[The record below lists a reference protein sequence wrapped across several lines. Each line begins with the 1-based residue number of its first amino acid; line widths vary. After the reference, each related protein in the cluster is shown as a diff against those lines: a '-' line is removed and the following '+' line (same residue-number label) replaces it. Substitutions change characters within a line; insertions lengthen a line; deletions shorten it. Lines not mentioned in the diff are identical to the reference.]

1 MKSEVDG
8 RGRFDWDE
16 WNLDHIALHAVTAD
30 EAEEAYNDPHRRGM
44 AAYNTTTE
52 RRWAMLGTTAAGRL
66 LFLVYTRRGRAVRII
81 TTRDADKAE
90 ERRYRRK

>member
-1 MKSEVDG
+1 
-8 RGRFDWDE
+8 
-16 WNLDHIALHAVTAD
+16 
-30 EAEEAYNDPHRRGM
+30 
-44 AAYNTTTE
+44 
-52 RRWAMLGTTAAGRL
+52 MLGTTAAGRL